1 MKIVSFFLNVASAC
15 PHTESCSEGVRMLVF
30 FSKVLPQE
38 PGPGEPAMGRM
49 PRGPA
54 GQPAER
60 KGCQELAWAAQQPSK
75 GHV

>member
-1 MKIVSFFLNVASAC
+1 
-15 PHTESCSEGVRMLVF
+15 MLVF